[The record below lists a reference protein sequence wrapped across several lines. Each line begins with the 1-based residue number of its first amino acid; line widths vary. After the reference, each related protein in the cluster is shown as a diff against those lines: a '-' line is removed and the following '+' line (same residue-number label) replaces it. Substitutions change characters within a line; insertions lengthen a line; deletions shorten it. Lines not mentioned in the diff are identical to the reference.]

1 MNEAQISNASTLC
14 PLQDAGGGIG
24 GRIMQER
31 QRLMRRSQGK
41 ARKFLAGQLI
51 FGLLVLCL
59 LVFHAFAV
67 AAGAE
72 RAVIYYSPG

>member
-1 MNEAQISNASTLC
+1 MNEAEISDASALC

-24 GRIMQER
+24 GRIMPER
-31 QRLMRRSQGK
+31 QRLTRQSEGK
-41 ARKFLAGQLI
+41 ARKFLAGQFI

-59 LVFHAFAV
+59 LVFHAVAV